1 MPRLKFLMEAC
12 SRITVASAV
21 GADTS
26 NYSWFGRVPQTRD
39 HDELGSALLAFENGK
54 FPLQLIVS
62 CEASMFVR

>member
-1 MPRLKFLMEAC
+1 MPRLEFLMEAC
-12 SRITVASAV
+12 SRIVASAV

-26 NYSWFGRVPQTRD
+26 SYSWFGRVPQTRD

-54 FPLQLIVS
+54 LPLHLMVS